1 MNYSVLI
8 AVHSPSAVFVAV
20 GPGTSPAR
28 LNSSDPTH
36 SISAADDS
44 LIDASHGSAPTMSV
58 SILTG
63 LSAAAA
69 TGVTAAVVQPCDL
82 QPEMLARVDSR
93 DVGGCYI

>member
-1 MNYSVLI
+1 
-8 AVHSPSAVFVAV
+8 
-20 GPGTSPAR
+20 
-28 LNSSDPTH
+28 
-36 SISAADDS
+36 
-44 LIDASHGSAPTMSV
+44 MSV